1 MADPASYRP
10 RDIPKLPGVYR
21 FYDSNDAVIYVGKA
35 INLKNRLSNYFQ
47 GNLQEKTHRMVNQ
60 AVRVDWTIVDTEVE
74 ALTLEFS
81 WIKQYAPQFNVQ
93 FRDDKSYPYLAVTN
107 NEEIPRI
114 FITRK
119 SKRPGITYFGPFA
132 HTWALRNTFDV
143 LLKVFP
149 IRSCTTGNFQRAQRS
164 KRQCLLGD
172 IGKCSAPCV
181 NWVSK
186 EEHKELSN
194 RLVAFMGN
202 GSADIVPTLRA
213 EMELASSRE
222 EFERASKIRDSI
234 SAIERA
240 QESSDAALPEN
251 LTADIVAIH
260 HDGAHAAGSIFIV
273 RSGSIKGSRSWIVDQ
288 SKTLEGDD
296 EMGALFYSIY
306 SQSSASEIPAE
317 ILINERP
324 LDAPALEAW
333 LSHIRG
339 GPVALKVP
347 QRGEKFDLLA
357 TVKRNA
363 QYSLIQ
369 FLSKRSTDV
378 AISGK
383 ALIEIEEA
391 LDLERT
397 PLRIECFDI
406 SNISGTSVVASMVV
420 FEDGLAKKSEY
431 RRFIINTDEG
441 FDDVRAMHQ
450 VITRR
455 LKRLIDDRNIDAA
468 ETIELGGK
476 LSKFSYP
483 PQLIVVDGGAPQ
495 VNAAARALRELGI
508 SDIALCGLAK
518 RLEEVWI
525 PGSSDPIILP
535 RASEGLYLLQ
545 RIRDEAHRFAI
556 TFHRSRRSKIM
567 LESILDEIPQ
577 LGQVRRGALLERF
590 GSVAAIRRA
599 SRAEIAA
606 TPGIG
611 NRTASII
618 EEHLNSITSQK
629 VDTTT
634 GEILSEQE
642 IINGQAVL
650 DRGKRINP

>member
-10 RDIPKLPGVYR
+10 SDIPQLPGVYR
-21 FYDSNDAVIYVGKA
+21 FYDANDVVIYVGKA
-35 INLKNRLSNYFQ
+35 VNLKNRLSNYFQ
-47 GNLQEKTHRMVNQ
+47 GNLPEKTYRMVHQ
-60 AVRVDWTIVDTEVE
+60 GVRVDWTIVNTEVE
-74 ALTLEFS
+74 ALQLEFS
-81 WIKQYAPQFNVQ
+81 WIKQYAPQYNVQ
-93 FRDDKSYPYLAVTN
+93 FRDDKSYPYLAITN
-107 NEEIPRI
+107 NDKYPRI

-119 SKRPGITYFGPFA
+119 TKRPGITYFGPFT

-143 LLKVFP
+143 ILKIFP
-149 IRSCTTGNFQRAQRS
+149 IRSCSTGNFQRAQRS

-172 IGKCSAPCV
+172 IGKCAAPCV
-181 NWVSK
+181 NWISQ
-186 EEHKELSN
+186 EDHKELAN
-194 RLVAFMGN
+194 RLVSFMDNGN
-202 GSADIVPTLRA
+202 ADIVPTLQA
-213 EMELASSRE
+213 EMALASERE

-234 SAIERA
+234 TAIERA
-240 QESSDAALPEN
+240 QESTDAALPET

-273 RSGSIKGSRSWIVDQ
+273 RGGAIKGSRSWIVDQ
-288 SKTLEGDD
+288 SKSLEGDD
-296 EMGALFYSIY
+296 EMAALFYSIY
-306 SQSSASEIPAE
+306 SQSGANEIPAH

-333 LSHIRG
+333 LSELRG
-339 GPVALKVP
+339 APVALKVP
-347 QRGEKFDLLA
+347 QRGEKMEILQ

-363 QYSLIQ
+363 QYSLISY
-369 FLSKRSTDV
+369 LSKRSTDAAV
-378 AISGK
+378 SGK

-391 LDLERT
+391 LDLSRT

-441 FDDVRAMHQ
+441 FDDTRAMHQ

-455 LKRLIDDRNIDAA
+455 LKRLIDDRTVDAA
-468 ETIELGGK
+468 EVAELGGK

-483 PQLIVVDGGAPQ
+483 PQLILVDGGAPQ
-495 VNAAARALRELGI
+495 VNAAARALSELGI
-508 SDIALCGLAK
+508 TDIALCGLAK
-518 RLEEVWI
+518 RLEEVWR

-535 RASEGLYLLQ
+535 RSSEGLYLLQ

-567 LESILDEIPQ
+567 LESVLDEIPQ
-577 LGQVRRGALLERF
+577 LGQVRRNALLERF
-590 GSVAAIRRA
+590 GSVAAIRKAGRE
-599 SRAEIAA
+599 EIAA

-611 NRTASII
+611 SKIAEVIANYLDHIGM
-618 EEHLNSITSQK
+618 QK
-629 VDTTT
+629 VDVQT
-634 GEILSEQE
+634 GEITR
-642 IINGQAVL
+642 
-650 DRGKRINP
+650 D